1 MRPVISYRCEGAGG
15 GGLGKGDH
23 VVFGRISRR
32 QQITRTDFDCR
43 STANEGRSLQ
53 SLRGVGEIRKIL
65 PQNMFMA
72 SVRMSP
78 LYTSFASFNKW
89 LYHLIFYGKK
99 LRIRA
104 EGPNNESRTQILPF
118 NCNWAA
124 WPWTVDSRLPN
135 DNLCFR
141 IQRNWM

>member
-1 MRPVISYRCEGAGG
+1 MRPLISYRCEGAGG
-15 GGLGKGDH
+15 GGW
-23 VVFGRISRR
+23 GRGSRGFR
-32 QQITRTDFDCR
+32 GNQSSPTDYKNGLWLPINC
-43 STANEGRSLQ
+43 Q
-53 SLRGVGEIRKIL
+53 WGEIITK
-65 PQNMFMA
+65 PQGGGRNKENFTA
-72 SVRMSP
+72 KHVYGVRAHVSIVHF
-78 LYTSFASFNKW
+78 FASFYNKW